1 MNVVADGAQQPDAAQ
16 SERPRRRRQLY
27 GRRVGRALT
36 DDLERLI
43 ATRLPPLRLYL
54 TQSAPEPLSR
64 IFAAPVEDIWLEIG
78 FGGGEHLF
86 WQAEHHRSI
95 GCIGCEPFLSGV
107 AKLVRGIDEAGL
119 GSVRLHDDD
128 ARYVLDWLPEAS
140 IGRVFVLFPDPW
152 PKKRHRKRRFLN
164 DDGLTSLA
172 RVLRIGGELRFATD
186 IADYASM
193 VTASIAAR
201 GDFAARPGLLDERPA
216 DWPLT
221 RYAEKAIAAG
231 RTCQFFRFERV

>member
-1 MNVVADGAQQPDAAQ
+1 MDAALD
-16 SERPRRRRQLY
+16 SASRLDRSRRRRQLY

-43 ATRLPPLRLYL
+43 ATRLPPLRLDL
-54 TQSAPEPLSR
+54 NQPPPEPLSG
-64 IFAAPVEDIWLEIG
+64 IFAAPVEDVWLEIG
-78 FGGGEHLF
+78 FGGGEHLL
-86 WQAEHHRSI
+86 WQAEHRRSI
-95 GCIGCEPFLSGV
+95 GFIGCEPFLSGV

-119 GSVRLHDDD
+119 GTVRLHDDD
-128 ARYVLDWLPEAS
+128 ARHVLDWLPEAS

-152 PKKRHRKRRFLN
+152 PKKRHHKRRFLN
-164 DDGLTSLA
+164 EDGLSSLA

-186 IADYASM
+186 IADYAAM
-193 VTASIAAR
+193 VTASIRAR
-201 GDFAARPGLLDERPA
+201 GDFTPRPGLLEERPS

-231 RTCQFFRFERV
+231 RKCQFFRFGRV

>member
-1 MNVVADGAQQPDAAQ
+1 MTLAADSADQLD
-16 SERPRRRRQLY
+16 RPQRRRQLY

-43 ATRLPPLRLYL
+43 ATRLPPLRLDL
-54 TQSAPEPLSR
+54 SLPPPRPLSR
-64 IFAAPVEDIWLEIG
+64 IFAAPVEDVWLEIG

-86 WQAEHHRSI
+86 WQAEHRRSI
-95 GCIGCEPFLSGV
+95 GFIGCEPFLSGV

-119 GSVRLHDDD
+119 GTVRLHDDD
-128 ARYVLDWLPEAS
+128 ARHVLDWLPDAS

-152 PKKRHRKRRFLN
+152 PKKRHRKRRFLTE
-164 DDGLTSLA
+164 DGLSGLA

-186 IADYASM
+186 IADYAAM
-193 VTASIAAR
+193 VATSIETR
-201 GDFAARPGLLDERPA
+201 GEFAARPGLLDERPS

-231 RTCQFFRFERV
+231 RTCQFFCFRRV

>member
-1 MNVVADGAQQPDAAQ
+1 MILAPESSEQPD
-16 SERPRRRRQLY
+16 RPRRHRQLY

-43 ATRLPPLRLYL
+43 ATRLPPLRLDL
-54 TQSAPEPLSR
+54 SRPAPQPLSG
-64 IFAAPVEDIWLEIG
+64 IFAVPVQDVWLEIG

-86 WQAEHHRSI
+86 WQAEQHRST
-95 GCIGCEPFLSGV
+95 GFIGCEPFISGV
-107 AKLVRGIDEAGL
+107 AKLVRSVEEEGL
-119 GSVRLHDDD
+119 GTVRLHDDD
-128 ARYVLDWLPEAS
+128 ARQVLDWLPEAS
-140 IGRVFVLFPDPW
+140 IGRIFVLFPDPW

-164 DDGLTSLA
+164 EEGLSSLA

-186 IADYASM
+186 IADYAAM
-193 VTASIAAR
+193 VTALVER
-201 GDFAARPGLLDERPA
+201 RRDFTARPGLLAERPS

-231 RTCQFFRFERV
+231 RICQFFCFARV

>member
-128 ARYVLDWLPEAS
+128 ARHVLDWLPEAS

-186 IADYASM
+186 IADYAAM
-193 VTASIAAR
+193 VTASIGAG